1 MITAEEFDKYAAEAT
16 ATTKPKAMHALTIVA
31 RLLKDKRV
39 DDAKYITPGSDF
51 TEVYTKY
58 GDVIRE
64 YVGQW
69 DTATAHPQE
78 VSRKFEELVWMN
90 VAIYGTCGFK
100 KGGEFNNDFFM

>member
-1 MITAEEFDKYAAEAT
+1 VITAEQFDKYAAEAT
-16 ATTKPKAMHALTIVA
+16 ATTKPKPTHALTIVA

-39 DDAKYITPGSDF
+39 DGAKYSSPGNDLS
-51 TEVYTKY
+51 EVYTKY
-58 GDVIRE
+58 GDAIRE

-69 DTATAHPQE
+69 DTATADPQE

-100 KGGEFNNDFFM
+100 NGGEFNNDFFL

>member
-1 MITAEEFDKYAAEAT
+1 M
-16 ATTKPKAMHALTIVA
+16 A

-39 DDAKYITPGSDF
+39 DDAKYSAPGGDF
-51 TEVYTKY
+51 SEVYTKY

-69 DTATAHPQE
+69 DTATGNPKE

-90 VAIYGTCGFK
+90 VAIYGTCGFN
-100 KGGEFNNDFFM
+100 KGGEFNNDFFL